1 MKIRLRF
8 VPRDLWVG
16 VYFAP
21 TQFFSVAHKQK
32 PAVERRHRLFI
43 CLLPMLP
50 IEISWSS
57 FREIPQDRFKARVFM
72 LAWEQHQ
79 KPMSG
84 QELLHNLRDIL
95 RNETA
100 QI

>member
-16 VYFAP
+16 AYFAP
-21 TQFFSVAHKQK
+21 VQFFSVARGKK
-32 PAVERRHRLFI
+32 PAVERRHRLLI
-43 CLLPMLP
+43 CLLPTLP

-57 FREIPQDRFKARVFM
+57 FREIPQDAFKARVFM
-72 LAWEQHQ
+72 LAKAQHQ

-84 QELLHNLRDIL
+84 PELLHNIRDIIL
-95 RNETA
+95 SETG